1 MESLQLGGRGL
12 MKKPDK
18 SKRKGRMPAE
28 GNKRQF
34 LTTMDPDVIK
44 GVKLAA
50 IEEDTTA
57 SMILET
63 AAKEWLER
71 RKSKARKREQ

>member
-1 MESLQLGGRGL
+1 
-12 MKKPDK
+12 MKKPTK
-18 SKRKGRMPAE
+18 PTPKGRKPAE
-28 GNKRQF
+28 GEKRQF

-44 GVKLAA
+44 AVKLAA

-57 SMILET
+57 SAILER

-71 RKSKARKREQ
+71 RRKS

>member
-1 MESLQLGGRGL
+1 MEEP
-12 MKKPDK
+12 KKPP
-18 SKRKGRMPAE
+18 RKGRKPPE

-44 GVKLAA
+44 AVKLVA

-57 SMILET
+57 SLILER
-63 AAKEWLER
+63 AAKEFLER
-71 RKSKARKREQ
+71 RNKKSAGS